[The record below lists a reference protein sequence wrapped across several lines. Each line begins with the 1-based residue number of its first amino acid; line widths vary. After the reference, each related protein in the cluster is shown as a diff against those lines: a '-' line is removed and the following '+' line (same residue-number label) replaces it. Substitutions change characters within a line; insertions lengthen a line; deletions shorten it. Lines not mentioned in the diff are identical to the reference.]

1 MTMLKQSTVR
11 TILVGPVLDADGA
24 AKTDEVV
31 ANIRVTKN
39 GTVGS
44 ADGSATLTHDHAGKY
59 KLALTANDVD
69 TLGVLEISLTSGTN
83 DMPVRGFNVVPANV
97 FDSLVSGDDYLD
109 ISLKDILGTALTES
123 VGGYIAA
130 AVKKLFDVA
139 TPLLVASDVMRG
151 TDGANTTVPDAA
163 GVVATALGLLET
175 HGDSTWATA
184 TDVTVSDKTGFSL
197 SATGAN
203 LILKDSTFALA
214 IADAVWDELLA
225 GHTTA
230 DTAGLVLNEWQDDG
244 RLDLLLDAIPT
255 TAMRGTDGANTTVPD
270 AAGVVAT
277 ALGTL
282 QTHGDGTWA
291 TATGFAEAGDQMAL
305 TDAQVTALVNASRDA
320 ILNRVLAGNHDT
332 AGTPG
337 KVLQDVAVAGD
348 KMDLLDTIMEDV

>member
-163 GVVATALGLLET
+163 GVVATALG
-175 HGDSTWATA
+175 
-184 TDVTVSDKTGFSL
+184 
-197 SATGAN
+197 
-203 LILKDSTFALA
+203 
-214 IADAVWDELLA
+214 
-225 GHTTA
+225 
-230 DTAGLVLNEWQDDG
+230 
-244 RLDLLLDAIPT
+244 
-255 TAMRGTDGANTTVPD
+255 
-270 AAGVVAT
+270 
-277 ALGTL
+277 TL